1 MDQENGNMG
10 ASSAPLIGT
19 SCTAAEACRGLR
31 SLTSAVAYKLFSPVT
46 RCLFMSVY
54 ISLIIYLSI
63 YLPIYLPVYLPIC
76 LSTYLIPSPKY

>member
-54 ISLIIYLSI
+54 ISLFIYLSI
-63 YLPIYLPVYLPIC
+63 YLSTC
-76 LSTYLIPSPKY
+76 LSTYPSAYLPT